1 MKYVYTLLILTLAL
15 TGCTSDTASEVQ
27 EEKEKQENAIIIY
40 HYNIT
45 FAADLS
51 NRLNTK
57 LYPKPVTD
65 TSIVNIVIDNIYP
78 RILKNKRSMNQLDQ
92 FRIDFINKKQI
103 SAYDVKTNDL
113 EIDFKR
119 FRNKQSERISY
130 LRTDFNKDAIAFKN
144 EYQRINEQAILQ
156 PYGSDIWTYLNEGI
170 NNNII
175 DTTKSLTSFDDNYFL
190 NKQKNVLILFTD
202 GYIEAGIYDQ
212 NFDLS
217 SNKIKKFREEFLK
230 SGSSDLNKFYKD
242 HPVFKIKSTNNPLLK
257 NLNVLVLEMYDR
269 TESNQG
275 ATVHPTDI
283 EIMRIFWKD
292 WLTRSGVNEVELHP
306 KFSNKAE
313 AEKVVM
319 KFLGV

>member
-1 MKYVYTLLILTLAL
+1 MRYIYILLLLTVAL
-15 TGCTSDTASEVQ
+15 IGCNSDTSSKVQ
-27 EEKEKQENAIIIY
+27 EEIEKKEKAVIIY

-57 LYPKPVTD
+57 FYPKAVAD
-65 TSIVNIVIDNIYP
+65 TSIVNMVIDNIYP

-103 SAYDVKTNDL
+103 NAYDVKTNNL
-113 EIDFKR
+113 EINFKR
-119 FRNKQSERISY
+119 FGNKQSERISY
-130 LRTDFNKDAIAFKN
+130 LRTDFNKRAAAFKN
-144 EYQRINEQAILQ
+144 EYKRINEQAVLQ

-170 NNNII
+170 TNNVI
-175 DTTKSLTSFDDNYFL
+175 DTAKSYTSFEDYYFL
-190 NKQKNVLILFTD
+190 NQQKNVLILLTD
-202 GYIEAGIYDQ
+202 GYLEAGIYNQ

-217 SNKIKKFREEFLK
+217 GSKIKNFRETFLK
-230 SGSSDLNKFYKD
+230 SGESDLNKFYNQ
-242 HPVFKIKSTNNPLLK
+242 HSEYKIKAINNPLLK
-257 NLNVLVLEMYDR
+257 DLNVLVLEMYDR

-275 ATVHPTDI
+275 ATIHPTDM

-292 WLTRSGVNEVELHP
+292 WLIRSGVKKVELHP

-313 AEKVVM
+313 AEKVIM
-319 KFLGV
+319 KFIGV